1 MGVEDASDAFISYWS
16 GNNELQE
23 DFSNL
28 SLSIVPADGLYLV
41 GLGHLQA
48 DWWAGLDPIYRGS
61 GGGIKIKIPW

>member
-1 MGVEDASDAFISYWS
+1 MSVEDASDAFISYCS

-28 SLSIVPADGLYLV
+28 SLGIVSVDGLYLV

-48 DWWAGLDPIYRGS
+48 EWWAGLDPICIGVQ
-61 GGGIKIKIPW
+61 GAGLQ